1 MTAFTFAD
9 TKQTSSSSPLPQ
21 NAAPVCSQSYPH
33 IWNEPDASFSQHPSN
48 INSEKVAL
56 VCPRRKKNPSAAKR
70 DAEDPVVLTRELLE
84 SLFSLPLSS
93 ASERLGICPTAI
105 KKACRKLG
113 IPKWP
118 FKNQSRRGACQKQVS
133 EASGEDKAVFGEPAP
148 QAEQGRANEPYH
160 TVSAPDLAAF
170 EEPAHR
176 NGESEVH
183 YGMSSFQPLAPFD
196 EGVLFLKG
204 SELGQALMNPLEEDL
219 ADEMFWKEIERVIPA
234 KRSSAC

>member
-1 MTAFTFAD
+1 M
-9 TKQTSSSSPLPQ
+9 
-21 NAAPVCSQSYPH
+21 
-33 IWNEPDASFSQHPSN
+33 
-48 INSEKVAL
+48 
-56 VCPRRKKNPSAAKR
+56 
-70 DAEDPVVLTRELLE
+70 LTRELLE
-84 SLFSLPLSS
+84 SLFNLPLSS

-118 FKNQSRRGACQKQVS
+118 FKNQSRRGACQKQVN
-133 EASGEDKAVFGEPAP
+133 EASGEDNAGFEEPAP

-160 TVSAPDLAAF
+160 TVSAPDLMSF

-176 NGESEVH
+176 KGESEVH
-183 YGMSSFQPLAPFD
+183 FDGMNSFQPFASFD

-204 SELGQALMNPLEEDL
+204 SDLGQMLMNPLDKDL
-219 ADEMFWKEIERVIPA
+219 ADEMFWKEIERALPA